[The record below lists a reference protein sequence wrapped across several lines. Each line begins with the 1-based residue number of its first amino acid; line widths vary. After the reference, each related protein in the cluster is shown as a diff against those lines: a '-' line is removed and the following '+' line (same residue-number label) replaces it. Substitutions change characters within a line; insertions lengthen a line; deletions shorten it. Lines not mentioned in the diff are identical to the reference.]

1 MENTIE
7 NTTPFY
13 KRKVL
18 VIPVVAVMMIAL
30 VAAAVVFAT
39 SHATVTVSEALST
52 VNLAVTPSGYAG
64 ETISQ
69 DITIKSLSSGDIPI
83 TIGWAPGNNTNSV
96 IYTYTGPSTADIIA
110 NNDTVITLTW
120 DIDSGSPNGD
130 FDGIITLTRVSS

>member
-39 SHATVTVSEALST
+39 SHATITVSEALST
-52 VNLAVTPSGYAG
+52 VAISVAASGYAG
-64 ETISQ
+64 DTIS
-69 DITIKSLSSGDIPI
+69 IPI
-83 TIGWAPGNNTNSV
+83 TIHNDGSSDLPITLDWTQTLNGLGV
-96 IYTYTGPSTADIIA
+96 DYTYTGPLTADIA
-110 NNDTVITLTW
+110 ADADTVITLTW
-120 DIDSGSPNGD
+120 LVATGSPNGVFEGD
-130 FDGIITLTRVSS
+130 ITLTRV